1 MTQLRRVMGIDHG
14 EVRIGVALSDPLGIV
29 ARPHAIITHSTP
41 EADYRALA
49 DMVRDESVA
58 KIVIGLPTDAEGRI
72 GYQAARVVSW
82 ARRLAEYVP
91 VPISFW
97 DESYSSVDASEVL
110 QRAGKRRRR
119 EAPVGTGGVH
129 VQVDHDGE
137 DCESRGRPEVVP
149 PAAVRSRWTSARYS
163 RTSRSRCSFSSSANS
178 RKMRLPSESS
188 NRSP

>member
-41 EADYRALA
+41 EADYRALV

-110 QRAGKRRRR
+110 QRAGKRRRGEALDDVAAATILQDYLDSGGSER
-119 EAPVGTGGVH
+119 EPGRAL
-129 VQVDHDGE
+129 E
-137 DCESRGRPEVVP
+137 DLSDIP
-149 PAAVRSRWTSARYS
+149 
-163 RTSRSRCSFSSSANS
+163 
-178 RKMRLPSESS
+178 
-188 NRSP
+188 